1 MSTEKS
7 DNTSLSLPLPW
18 QLNLWDDFIS
28 RLERQKLPHG
38 LLLHGPDGIG
48 IEYFVLALAQRV
60 LCVSP
65 ENNYACGHCKAC
77 QLLKAK
83 THPDLIFVEPDEPGR
98 FIRVPHIR
106 SLCASLENTAQQGG
120 WKVAIINPADAMNRA
135 AYNALLKN
143 LEEPQP
149 NTLLILM
156 SHRAGQ
162 IPATIRSR
170 CQIENMPIPHREDA
184 LAWLNTVVE
193 ENDKNIE
200 MLNVARGL
208 PLLALQYLRG
218 DGLEER
224 QQMEALL
231 EAIRQG
237 EKLPSEAAQ
246 QCQKYDA
253 DSAINWTMSYLH
265 HLATGE
271 LKDRPIPAL
280 FDFSDKLSKARVWL
294 LSRSNI
300 NNQLLWEELFME
312 WSQVFRQRK

>member
-1 MSTEKS
+1 MSTETS
-7 DNTSLSLPLPW
+7 DNASLSLPLPW
-18 QLNLWDDFIS
+18 QDNLWDDLIG

-38 LLLHGPDGIG
+38 LLLNGPDGIG
-48 IEYFVLALAQRV
+48 IERFALALAQRV
-60 LCVSP
+60 LCLSP
-65 ENNYACGHCKAC
+65 EKSYACGHCKAC

-98 FIRVPHIR
+98 SILIPHIR

-120 WKVAIINPADAMNRA
+120 WKVAIIHPADAMNRA

-149 NTLLILM
+149 NTLLILV

-170 CQIENMPIPHREDA
+170 CQIENMPIPQREDA
-184 LAWLNTVVE
+184 LAWLNTVDK
-193 ENDKNIE
+193 NDKNIE
-200 MLNVARGL
+200 MLDIARGL

-237 EKLPSEAAQ
+237 EKLPIEAAQ
-246 QCQKYDA
+246 ECQKYDA
-253 DSAINWTMSYLH
+253 DSAVNWTMSYLH

-271 LKDRPIPAL
+271 LRDHPIPAL
-280 FDFSDKLSKARVWL
+280 FDFSDKLNKARGWL
-294 LSRSNI
+294 FSRRNI
-300 NNQLLWEELFME
+300 NTQLLWEELFME

>member
-1 MSTEKS
+1 MPTETS
-7 DNTSLSLPLPW
+7 DNTALSLPLPW
-18 QLNLWDDFIS
+18 QDNLWNDFTS
-28 RLERQKLPHG
+28 RLEQQKLPHG

-48 IEYFVLALAQRV
+48 LEHFVLALAERI

-77 QLLKAK
+77 LLLKGK
-83 THPDLIFVEPDEPGR
+83 THPDLICVEPDEPGR
-98 FIRVPHIR
+98 FIRVSHIR
-106 SLCASLENTAQQGG
+106 SLCTSLENTAQQGG
-120 WKVAIINPADAMNRA
+120 WKVAVINPADAMNRA

-170 CQIENMPIPHREDA
+170 CQIENMPIPQREDA
-184 LAWLNTVVE
+184 LAWLNTVE
-193 ENDKNIE
+193 KNDKNIE
-200 MLNVARGL
+200 MLDIARGL

-231 EAIRQG
+231 EAIRHG

-246 QCQKYDA
+246 ECQKYDA

-280 FDFSDKLSKARVWL
+280 FDFSDKLSNARVWL